1 MVKMKKQPIEWITV
15 NGNHVPIF
23 EGQSKKDAISSFIKD
38 KSPMEKNKSLFSG
51 AGSERGSFTDKERTR
66 FINIQLF
73 AYSYKN
79 MTVKQIEKSIKNNK
93 KEIIKHKMYI
103 ESPQEYVGNWDNYSD
118 KEKKGLIKWWQKEI
132 NNFETQIKNA
142 EEELDGRKD

>member
-1 MVKMKKQPIEWITV
+1 MVKMEKQPIDWITV

-23 EGQSKKDAISSFIKD
+23 ERQTKKDAISSFIKD

-79 MTVKQIEKSIKNNK
+79 MTVKQII
-93 KEIIKHKMYI
+93 
-103 ESPQEYVGNWDNYSD
+103 VC
-118 KEKKGLIKWWQKEI
+118 L
-132 NNFETQIKNA
+132 
-142 EEELDGRKD
+142 